1 MNEDSSVELQGL
13 LDRLRKGDREA
24 RRLLLE
30 RACERLRRLAGRML
44 HGSFP
49 ELARRHELDSV
60 VHETWVRLL
69 QALDQTEPLTVADFF
84 RLAAHKFRQVLLD
97 MAQSERRRAQREVLG
112 LSGAD
117 GAGPAPPAA
126 STTCDPARLALWT
139 EFHETV
145 ATLGEQERAVF
156 ELHYYLELPQAE
168 IARVLELHPRKVSY
182 LWIAATEKLGEG
194 LDTSL

>member
-1 MNEDSSVELQGL
+1 MGEDGSVELQGL
-13 LDRLRKGDREA
+13 IDRLREGDGAA

-49 ELARRHELDSV
+49 EVARRHELDSV

-69 QALDQTEPLTVADFF
+69 QALEKCEPPTVADFF

-97 MAQSERRRAQREVLG
+97 MAQGERRRAQREVLG
-112 LSGAD
+112 LSGTD
-117 GAGPAPPAA
+117 GHGPAPSAA
-126 STTCDPARLALWT
+126 HRTCDPARLALWT
-139 EFHETV
+139 EFHEKV
-145 ATLGEQERAVF
+145 AALSEQERAVF
-156 ELHYYLELPQAE
+156 EMHYYLELPQAE

-182 LWIAATEKLGEG
+182 LWVAATEKLGEG
-194 LDTSL
+194 LDAAL

>member
-1 MNEDSSVELQGL
+1 MQEDSSALLQDL
-13 LDRLRKGDREA
+13 LDRLRRGDREA

-44 HGSFP
+44 HGSFA

-69 QALDQTEPLTVADFF
+69 QALDKTEPPTVADFF

-97 MAQSERRRAQREVLG
+97 MAQGERRRAQREVLG

-117 GAGPAPPAA
+117 GAGPAPAA
-126 STTCDPARLALWT
+126 ANTTHDPARLALWT
-139 EFHETV
+139 EFHEKV
-145 ATLGEQERAVF
+145 ASLSEQERAVF
-156 ELHYYLELPQAE
+156 EMHYYLDLSQAE
-168 IARVLELHPRKVSY
+168 IARALELHPRKVSY

-194 LDTSL
+194 LDTVL

>member
-1 MNEDSSVELQGL
+1 MDEVGSVELQGL
-13 LDRLRKGDREA
+13 LDRLRQGDREA

-49 ELARRHELDSV
+49 ELARRHEVDSV

-69 QALDQTEPLTVADFF
+69 QAIEKTEPATVADFF

-97 MAQSERRRAQREVLG
+97 MAQAERRRGQREVLG

-117 GAGPAPPAA
+117 GEGAAPPAA
-126 STTCDPARLALWT
+126 SATCDPARLALWT
-139 EFHETV
+139 EFHEKV
-145 ATLGEQERAVF
+145 ATLSEQERAVF
-156 ELHYYLELPQAE
+156 EMHYYLELPQAE
-168 IARVLELHPRKVSY
+168 IARVLGLHPRKVSY

-194 LDTSL
+194 LDAVL

>member
-1 MNEDSSVELQGL
+1 MGDADSTELQDL
-13 LDRLRKGDREA
+13 LDRLRRGDREA

-49 ELARRHELDSV
+49 ELARRHEVDSV

-69 QALDQTEPLTVADFF
+69 QALEKTEPPTVADFF

-97 MAQSERRRAQREVLG
+97 MAEGERRRGRREALG
-112 LSGAD
+112 LSAAD
-117 GAGPAPPAA
+117 GAA
-126 STTCDPARLALWT
+126 SSRGATYDPARLALWT
-139 EFHETV
+139 EFHEKV
-145 ATLGEQERAVF
+145 AALGDQERAVF
-156 ELHYYLELPQAE
+156 EMHYYLELPQAE
-168 IARVLELHPRKVSY
+168 IARVLDLHPRKVSY

-194 LDTSL
+194 LDAVL

>member
-1 MNEDSSVELQGL
+1 MEPDASVELQGL
-13 LDRLRKGDREA
+13 LDRLRQGDRAA
-24 RRLLLE
+24 RHLLLE

-49 ELARRHELDSV
+49 ELARRHEVDSV
-60 VHETWVRLL
+60 VHEAWVRLL
-69 QALDQTEPLTVADFF
+69 QAVEKSEPATVADFF

-117 GAGPAPPAA
+117 STGTGPSA
-126 STTCDPARLALWT
+126 STTHDPARLALWT
-139 EFHETV
+139 EFHEKV
-145 ATLGEQERAVF
+145 AALGDQERAVF
-156 ELHYYLELPQAE
+156 EMHYYLELPQAE
-168 IARVLELHPRKVSY
+168 IARVLNLHPRKVSY

-194 LDTSL
+194 LDPQ

>member
-1 MNEDSSVELQGL
+1 MDEAGSVELQGL
-13 LDRLRKGDREA
+13 LDRLHQGDREA

-30 RACERLRRLAGRML
+30 RACERLRRLAGQML

-60 VHETWVRLL
+60 VHETWMRLV
-69 QALDQTEPLTVADFF
+69 QALDRAEPPTVADFF

-97 MAQSERRRAQREVLG
+97 MAQGERRRAQREVLG
-112 LSGAD
+112 LSGVD
-117 GAGPAPPAA
+117 SAGPGAPAA

-139 EFHETV
+139 EFHEKV

-156 ELHYYLELPQAE
+156 EMHYYLDLPQAE
-168 IARVLELHPRKVSY
+168 IARVLGLHPRKVSY

-194 LDTSL
+194 LDAVL

>member
-1 MNEDSSVELQGL
+1 MGDADSTELQGL
-13 LDRLRKGDREA
+13 LDRLREGDREA

-49 ELARRHELDSV
+49 ELARRHEVDSV

-69 QALDQTEPLTVADFF
+69 QALENTEPPTVADFF

-97 MAQSERRRAQREVLG
+97 MAEGERRRGRREALG

-117 GAGPAPPAA
+117 GAAPSAGGA
-126 STTCDPARLALWT
+126 TYDPARLALWT
-139 EFHETV
+139 EFHEKV
-145 ATLGEQERAVF
+145 AALGDQERAVF
-156 ELHYYLELPQAE
+156 EMHYYLELPQAE

-194 LDTSL
+194 LDAAF

>member
-1 MNEDSSVELQGL
+1 MHGDDSTELQIL
-13 LDRLRKGDREA
+13 LDRLRNGDHEA

-49 ELARRHELDSV
+49 ELACRHEVDSV

-69 QALDQTEPLTVADFF
+69 QALEKVEPPTVADFF

-97 MAQSERRRAQREVLG
+97 MAQGERRRAQREVLG
-112 LSGAD
+112 LSGQDSD
-117 GAGPAPPAA
+117 GPTPPAA
-126 STTCDPARLALWT
+126 STTGDPARLALWT
-139 EFHETV
+139 EFHERV
-145 ATLGEQERAVF
+145 AELTERERAVF
-156 ELHYYLELPQAE
+156 EMHYYLVLPQAD

-182 LWIAATEKLGEG
+182 LWISATEKLGEG
-194 LDTSL
+194 LEGAL